1 MKACKTLIF
10 TLLLAGAHSTSNTV
24 QNDENVFL
32 VRFNEVYDFANLKH
46 GHIAN
51 ATEAALK
58 NAEEILQKILTV
70 DNENRSFEN
79 TLEKIDDIYATIEM
93 VWSPGYLMSSTH
105 TDETIRD
112 EGLESSRK
120 IEKYITD
127 LSLNKDLYNA
137 VLDYSRTKGRQ
148 QLEGYKKKYL
158 DDTIRDFRRNGLAL
172 SDEKR
177 EKVKALFNDL
187 SDLGLAFS
195 KNIADYQD
203 TLFLLSLIH
212 I

>member
-46 GHIAN
+46 GHIAD

-70 DNENRSFEN
+70 DKENRSFEN

-93 VWSPGYLMSSTH
+93 VWSPSISSS
-105 TDETIRD
+105 D
-112 EGLESSRK
+112 
-120 IEKYITD
+120 
-127 LSLNKDLYNA
+127 
-137 VLDYSRTKGRQ
+137 
-148 QLEGYKKKYL
+148 KK
-158 DDTIRDFRRNGLAL
+158 
-172 SDEKR
+172 S
-177 EKVKALFNDL
+177 V
-187 SDLGLAFS
+187 SW
-195 KNIADYQD
+195 
-203 TLFLLSLIH
+203 
-212 I
+212 

>member
-58 NAEEILQKILTV
+58 NAEEKLQKILTV
-70 DNENRSFEN
+70 DNKNRSFEN

-105 TDETIRD
+105 TDEKIRD

-127 LSLNKDLYNA
+127 LSLNKDLYNT
-137 VLDYSRTKGRQ
+137 VLD
-148 QLEGYKKKYL
+148 
-158 DDTIRDFRRNGLAL
+158 
-172 SDEKR
+172 
-177 EKVKALFNDL
+177 
-187 SDLGLAFS
+187 
-195 KNIADYQD
+195 
-203 TLFLLSLIH
+203 
-212 I
+212 